1 MDVALKIVCSYS
13 KKKHTLV
20 ILHWSEECRERG
32 SKRETKREECRKC
45 TRIDLEEE
53 MTVDEIN

>member
-1 MDVALKIVCSYS
+1 MQLQQE

-32 SKRETKREECRKC
+32 SKRETKREECRKS
-45 TRIDLEEE
+45 TRIDIEEE